1 MVLAGLLGR
10 AEDTLWGEEAEDT
23 LWGEEAE
30 ETVWGEEA
38 EETVWGE
45 GTVCSDPLLLYSS
58 FRIIILSSA
67 VILGDSSGCIIHKYI
82 KTDIYILDT
91 HSVPLLCVGL

>member
-10 AEDTLWGEEAEDT
+10 AEDTLWGEGT
-23 LWGEEAE
+23 
-30 ETVWGEEA
+30 

-67 VILGDSSGCIIHKYI
+67 VILGDSSGCIIHK
-82 KTDIYILDT
+82 
-91 HSVPLLCVGL
+91 